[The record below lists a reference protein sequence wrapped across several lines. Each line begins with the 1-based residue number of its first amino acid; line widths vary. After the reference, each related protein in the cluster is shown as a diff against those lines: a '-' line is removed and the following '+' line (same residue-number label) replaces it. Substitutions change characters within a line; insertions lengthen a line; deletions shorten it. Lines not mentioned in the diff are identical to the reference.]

1 MGLRNGQWPKQD
13 ANLGH
18 EILAPAVGF
27 DEIWMAGWLAFARE
41 NGMRA
46 AVRLGFLEKG
56 SLARQGGI
64 PCLVRLLPCHC
75 SFIPAGSFSGAGKR
89 ASFQRLTQRAGVEWI
104 ACQAGSV
111 AKVLP
116 RAKRQG
122 KAGHGRT
129 T

>member
-18 EILAPAVGF
+18 EILAPAVGV

-56 SLARQGGI
+56 SLAGQGMD
-64 PCLVRLLPCHC
+64 PSSSSFAASSLLVYHGGLFLWSGEEGKLPKIDTE
-75 SFIPAGSFSGAGKR
+75 SRG
-89 ASFQRLTQRAGVEWI
+89 
-104 ACQAGSV
+104 
-111 AKVLP
+111 
-116 RAKRQG
+116 
-122 KAGHGRT
+122 
-129 T
+129 